1 MLGPLLLA
9 LAACQ
14 SPMERCVAQATESL
28 RAAERELA
36 SAEATLAR
44 GHAIET
50 RRRSIPI
57 YTSCRA
63 GDGRIYP
70 CFRDWEQEVTVK
82 VPVDLARVAAR
93 AETLRADIAALRPVA
108 AEGAAQCRAVLGEPA
123 EGAEPPAAG

>member
-1 MLGPLLLA
+1 MRTAVARGLEAPGRCETKASGAVPGAFFMRGCRALLLAPLLFA

-44 GHAIET
+44 GHALET

-63 GDGRIYP
+63 GDGRVYP
-70 CFRDWEQEVTVK
+70 CFRDWEQEVTV
-82 VPVDLARVAAR
+82 
-93 AETLRADIAALRPVA
+93 
-108 AEGAAQCRAVLGEPA
+108 
-123 EGAEPPAAG
+123 